1 MLSYSSGGIGRAT
14 GRGVTAILAALVLA
28 ACSTDKLTQVETPD
42 QITPEQANSPTGAA
56 ALRASALGN
65 FSNWFAGDNAG
76 NGIGLNIATGLL
88 TDEMLSARGGTEH
101 MDSRAV
107 NEGLFPATSVWGLFG
122 QANTQIIRAIKAV
135 TQYAPDSPTKVTQI
149 AELYMLQGF
158 TYILAGEAYCNGVPV
173 NTSVDDAKP
182 ETQVVTNEQLF
193 DMAIANFD
201 TALST
206 AAATDTKIRNA
217 ALVGQAR
224 ALVDKNQYSAAAA
237 LLAPVTT
244 DFVYNAL
251 FSATTI
257 VNDVYDWMFATPN
270 FGPSDKEGG
279 NGLDYVS
286 SGDPRIKV
294 DATKTRPGQDGT
306 PIWVQQMYTTGNA
319 PVALATGIEA
329 RLIEAEALLATGDA
343 TGWLGKLNDARASGL
358 GGTLAPLADPGT
370 DDARVDLLFRERAFW
385 MYFTSHRIGDL
396 RRLVRQY
403 GRAQDTVWPSGNYFK
418 GGVYGAD
425 VNLPPAQAEKNNP
438 QGSDPNKPYAG
449 CTDRAA

>member
-1 MLSYSSGGIGRAT
+1 MHSYSSGGIGRAT

-101 MDSRAV
+101 MDTRAV
-107 NEGLFPATSVWGLFG
+107 YEAVFPASSVWGLFG

-135 TQYAPDSPTKVTQI
+135 SQYAPDSPTKVSQI

-173 NTSVDDAKP
+173 NVTADDANP
-182 ETQVVTNEQLF
+182 ATVIVTNDQLF

-201 TALST
+201 TALTT
-206 AAATDTKIRNA
+206 AAATDTKIVNA
-217 ALVGQAR
+217 ALVGKAR
-224 ALVDKNQYSAAAA
+224 ALVDKNQYSDGAA

-244 DFVYNAL
+244 DFGYNAL

-279 NGLDYVS
+279 VGLDYVS

-306 PIWVQQMYTTGNA
+306 PIWVQQMFTTGNA
-319 PVALATGIEA
+319 PVPLATGIEA
-329 RLIEAEALLATGDA
+329 RLIEAEALLKAGDA
-343 TGWLGKLNDARASGL
+343 TGWLGKLNDARASNL

-370 DDARVDLLFRERAFW
+370 DAARVDLLFRERAFW

-403 GRAQDTVWPSGNYFK
+403 GRAQETVWPSGNYFK
-418 GGVYGAD
+418 GGVYGPD

-438 QGSDPNKPYAG
+438 GYTG
-449 CTDRAA
+449 CADRAA

>member
-1 MLSYSSGGIGRAT
+1 MHSYSSGGIGRAT

-28 ACSTDKLTQVETPD
+28 ACSTDKLTEVQTPD

-107 NEGLFPATSVWGLFG
+107 NEAVFPASSVWGLFG

-135 TQYAPDSPTKVTQI
+135 SQYAPDSPTKVSQI

-173 NTSVDDAKP
+173 NLSVDDANP
-182 ETQVVTNEQLF
+182 QTEIVTNAQLF

-201 TALST
+201 TALTT
-206 AAATDTKIRNA
+206 AAPTDTKIRNA
-217 ALVGQAR
+217 ALVGKAR
-224 ALVDKNQYSAAAA
+224 ALVDKNQYSDGAA

-257 VNDVYDWMFATPN
+257 VNDVYDWMYATPN

-279 NGLDYVS
+279 VGLDYVS

-306 PIWVQQMYTTGNA
+306 PIWVQQMFITGNA
-319 PVALATGIEA
+319 PVPLATGIEA
-329 RLIEAEALLATGDA
+329 RLIEAEALLKGGDA
-343 TGWLGKLNDARASGL
+343 AGWIGKLNEARATL
-358 GGTLAPLADPGT
+358 GGALPDLTDPGT

-385 MYFTSHRIGDL
+385 MYFTSHRVGDL

-403 GRAQDTVWPSGNYFK
+403 GRAQETVWPSGNYFK
-418 GGVYGAD
+418 GGVYGPD

-438 QGSDPNKPYAG
+438 QGSDPTKPYTG
-449 CTDRAA
+449 CTDRSA